1 MNSDNPRQPFSPTQ
15 FLIFFQLLKFA
26 QTLQKTVS
34 TPFLERH
41 CTVPRKLPLFFT
53 IPDGRSIMQLHH
65 FTLSSADAILIWWM
79 NEEREEVREA
89 ESIMQ
94 NQSGR
99 TLEKG
104 FNLERQCASF
114 WIDNPHLISHAAK
127 KHSNYLSNSPSSALS
142 LAVLNNPSLQR
153 TANRL

>member
-1 MNSDNPRQPFSPTQ
+1 
-15 FLIFFQLLKFA
+15 
-26 QTLQKTVS
+26 
-34 TPFLERH
+34 
-41 CTVPRKLPLFFT
+41 
-53 IPDGRSIMQLHH
+53 
-65 FTLSSADAILIWWM
+65 M

-114 WIDNPHLISHAAK
+114 WIDNPHLISHAE
-127 KHSNYLSNSPSSALS
+127 
-142 LAVLNNPSLQR
+142 QR
-153 TANRL
+153 NVAIISRILRPPRFHWQS